1 MGYHMRTVALGL
13 AAMLVIA
20 ACTAATDD
28 PTASDSQSS
37 TTSSSSV
44 ATSTSRSTT
53 TTSTSPAT
61 TTTTLPP
68 NVVGVDWTDQELD
81 LPDGFRFYDITEA
94 LDRLW
99 IVGAVGR
106 VPMLLV
112 SSDGEEW
119 ETVDPGWG
127 EQVLAFVE
135 NVGTAETP
143 VLLSGTDRDLT
154 LVAFFGFS
162 EGSTSPDDG
171 RIGDLWI
178 YTNDGSA
185 WTARAPEETGLDVMP
200 SGARNFRIKGFSG
213 ITRDG
218 DSIVLVGSAQWWK
231 PYATSDESFV
241 SIASLPDGQWK
252 IFGEDSER
260 FGGQDWQTPTGV
272 TTLDGLFVSAG
283 TIVRLG
289 EDAPRPFAT
298 WVSDDGVAWEA
309 DEEASAPDGLDSVV
323 VSITSTPAGVL
334 AAGYE
339 EPPPFPVVENETRI
353 RKPVVWFAPDGDN
366 WTRVVL
372 DEETG
377 QADTIFTVD
386 DTFYVVGKV
395 DFFRKVWASTDGL
408 TFEVIDADV
417 PPFKGDQSTT
427 DWRDGLAGVV
437 LSQLHLS
444 LP

>member
-1 MGYHMRTVALGL
+1 MGYHGRFVALGFV
-13 AAMLVIA
+13 AMLVVA
-20 ACTAATDD
+20 ACTAGTDD
-28 PTASDSQSS
+28 PPASVASS
-37 TTSSSSV
+37 TPTSSTV
-44 ATSTSRSTT
+44 ATSTAPSST
-53 TTSTSPAT
+53 TTSTAPAA

-68 NVVGVDWTDQELD
+68 NIVGVDWTDQDLG

-94 LDRLW
+94 LGRLW
-99 IVGAVGR
+99 IVGAVDR
-106 VPMLLV
+106 VPMMLA

-119 ETVDPGWG
+119 ETVDPGWS
-127 EQVLAFVE
+127 ERVFAYVE
-135 NVGTAETP
+135 NVGAAETP
-143 VLLSGTDRDLT
+143 VLLSGTDSDLT

-171 RIGDLWI
+171 RNGDLWI

-200 SGARNFRIKGFSG
+200 SGGRKFRIKGFSG

-218 DSIVLVGSAQWWK
+218 DTIVLVGSAQWWK

-260 FGGQDWQTPTGV
+260 FGGRDWQTPTGV
-272 TTLDGLFVSAG
+272 ATLDELFVSAG
-283 TIVRLG
+283 RTFRLG
-289 EDAPRPFAT
+289 EDAPRSFAT
-298 WVSDDGVAWEA
+298 WVSADGVTWEA
-309 DEEASAPDGLDSVV
+309 DERSYAPDGLGSIV
-323 VSITSTPAGVL
+323 VSLTSTPAGVL

-339 EPPPFPVVENETRI
+339 EPPTFPVVENETRI
-353 RKPVVWFAPDGDN
+353 RKPVVWFTPDGGN

-372 DEETG
+372 DEEVG
-377 QADTIFTVD
+377 SADAIFTVD

-408 TFEVIDADV
+408 SFEVIDADV
-417 PPFKGDQSTT
+417 PGFTGDQSTT
-427 DWRDGLAGVV
+427 NWRDGLAGVV
-437 LSQLHLS
+437 LPQLYLS